1 MRKVNSVAPGGGTSP
16 LDGRLLASGEQ
27 TQFLAELITRQT
39 QRIFGQQWSAHLD
52 RLAEAQ
58 AIMPRLFGIGAADDF
73 RRYSR
78 DAFERS
84 VLFSDT
90 LRQRGNSYLEREAHG
105 DKPVLAFD
113 YDLVADGRKF
123 QRPVNYALVRIRPPQ
138 NYPIQND
145 SARPFVIIDPRA
157 GHGSGIGG
165 FKPESEVGVALRDGH
180 PVYFAVFSSN
190 PEPGQTLADV
200 CAAEAKFLEL
210 IRERHSKSAAPL
222 VIGNCQGGWAAMIL
236 GATHPDLTGPIVIAG
251 APLSYWSGA
260 FGKNPLRY
268 FGGLGGG
275 AVPALLAA
283 DLGAGKFDG
292 AGLVL
297 NFEQLNPAK
306 TWWRKYYDLFSD
318 VDGQAKDFLAFEKWW
333 SGFYFLN
340 ESEIRWIVEN
350 LFVGNKLTRGEAVLD
365 DGQRIDLAQ
374 IKAPIIAF
382 ASHGDNIS
390 PPQQALN
397 WIPDLYSSVDEIRA
411 SGRVIIYTLHD
422 SVGHL
427 GIFVSDQVAS
437 REHRQITS
445 VVDMV
450 EALPPGLYEL
460 LIAERDGRPHVTFE
474 AREIGDILA
483 LGDGRQADAGFA
495 AAAKISE
502 LSTAAYEQTLR
513 PFVQAFA
520 TPAFAQSLSALHPV
534 RLREHI
540 VSDRNPMAAAM
551 APWAEAIRTYRK
563 PIPADNPFVRLER
576 LQASIIEQSWNLF
589 RDTRDAMLELSFHAI
604 YGLPMMRAFGT
615 PAAAPQPA
623 ASANARELPHV
634 RAVVDEPA
642 AGGYAEAVVRILIL
656 LARARGSVRSERLER
671 SRRMLLSHRP
681 FAALLPEDHSRLI
694 FEQGLIVEFA
704 PEQAITSLA
713 ELLREP
719 VDRSSAL
726 GLALE
731 IAGPIEDMDAATID
745 MFGRI
750 ESALLTMAAIP
761 NAGIHDEA
769 DKGLKQAGEAA

>member
-1 MRKVNSVAPGGGTSP
+1 M
-16 LDGRLLASGEQ
+16 
-27 TQFLAELITRQT
+27 
-39 QRIFGQQWSAHLD
+39 
-52 RLAEAQ
+52 
-58 AIMPRLFGIGAADDF
+58 
-73 RRYSR
+73 
-78 DAFERS
+78 
-84 VLFSDT
+84 
-90 LRQRGNSYLEREAHG
+90 RQRGNSYLEREAHG

-165 FKPESEVGVALRDGH
+165 FKPELEVGVALRDGH
-180 PVYFAVFSSN
+180 PVYFACVLRATGTGPDARRRLRGGS
-190 PEPGQTLADV
+190 EVLRTH
-200 CAAEAKFLEL
+200 
-210 IRERHSKSAAPL
+210 RERHSKIGRAARDRQLPRRL
-222 VIGNCQGGWAAMIL
+222 GGDDPRRH
-236 GATHPDLTGPIVIAG
+236 HPDLTGPIVIAG

-275 AVPALLAA
+275 AVPASLAA

-292 AGLVL
+292 AGLVSISSSSTRPRRGGG
-297 NFEQLNPAK
+297 NITTCFPTSMGKRKTFSRSRNGGPA
-306 TWWRKYYDLFSD
+306 SI
-318 VDGQAKDFLAFEKWW
+318 
-333 SGFYFLN
+333 SSS

-365 DGQRIDLAQ
+365 DGQRIDLAR

-534 RLREHI
+534 R
-540 VSDRNPMAAAM
+540 S
-551 APWAEAIRTYRK
+551 
-563 PIPADNPFVRLER
+563 
-576 LQASIIEQSWNLF
+576 ASISSPIAIPWRRLLPPGRTPSAPIANRLLPIIRSCEWN
-589 RDTRDAMLELSFHAI
+589 
-604 YGLPMMRAFGT
+604 GC
-615 PAAAPQPA
+615 
-623 ASANARELPHV
+623 NAHH
-634 RAVVDEPA
+634 RAVV
-642 AGGYAEAVVRILIL
+642 
-656 LARARGSVRSERLER
+656 
-671 SRRMLLSHRP
+671 
-681 FAALLPEDHSRLI
+681 
-694 FEQGLIVEFA
+694 
-704 PEQAITSLA
+704 
-713 ELLREP
+713 EP
-719 VDRSSAL
+719 VPRHPRCHVAFHSTPFTAC
-726 GLALE
+726 
-731 IAGPIEDMDAATID
+731 
-745 MFGRI
+745 R
-750 ESALLTMAAIP
+750 
-761 NAGIHDEA
+761 
-769 DKGLKQAGEAA
+769 